1 MPVDFFKSRCFIE
14 NDEILKNPNLDFHS
28 DLNESTGENSDIKIA
43 VLDHIE
49 ITYFPP
55 NSRRNKPLIKV
66 QGSLHK
72 YYNKTLSEEYKDK
85 YLTKGFNGNDFTF
98 LQVVESIKHLCTRLN
113 IDPHQMK
120 LANLELGVNF
130 IPPVDTIQI
139 LDGLIL
145 HQGVEFNKPES
156 YQYRQVVHSQFYIKV
171 YNKARQYLLPK
182 ELSRY
187 ELKYVK
193 MTYLNSIGIWT
204 LADLTKIDV
213 YKRFKS
219 AFLAAWRNT
228 LFYDYSIT
236 KGNLTEKQISNLKDY
251 SNSIYWLRLNSKRRD
266 RPKKELKKITENY
279 SDNIQSKAL
288 EIIELKWDELLVA

>member
-28 DLNESTGENSDIKIA
+28 DLNESTGENSDIKVAI
-43 VLDHIE
+43 LDHIQ
-49 ITYFPP
+49 ITYYPP
-55 NSRRNKPLIKV
+55 NRQRSKTLIKV

-72 YYNKTLSEEYKDK
+72 YYNRALSKEYKEK
-85 YLTKGFNGNDFTF
+85 YLSKGFNGNDFTF

-113 IDPHQMK
+113 IAPHQMK

-204 LADLTKIDV
+204 LADLTKTDA

-251 SNSIYWLRLNSKRRD
+251 SNPIYWLRLNSKRRD
-266 RPKKELKKITENY
+266 RPKRN
-279 SDNIQSKAL
+279 
-288 EIIELKWDELLVA
+288 

>member
-28 DLNESTGENSDIKIA
+28 DLNESTGENSDIKVAI
-43 VLDHIE
+43 LDHIQ
-49 ITYFPP
+49 ITYYPP
-55 NSRRNKPLIKV
+55 NRQRSKTLIKV

-72 YYNKTLSEEYKDK
+72 YYNRALSKEYKEK
-85 YLTKGFNGNDFTF
+85 YLSKGFNGNDFTF

-130 IPPVDTIQI
+130 IPPVDIIQI

-182 ELSRY
+182 ELCRY

-193 MTYLNSIGIWT
+193 MAYLNSIGIWT

-219 AFLAAWRNT
+219 AFLATWCST

-236 KGNLTEKQISNLKDY
+236 KDNLTEKQISNLKDY

-288 EIIELKWDELLVA
+288 EIIELKWDELLVV

>member
-28 DLNESTGENSDIKIA
+28 DLNESTGENSDIKVAI
-43 VLDHIE
+43 LDHIQ
-49 ITYFPP
+49 ITYYPP
-55 NSRRNKPLIKV
+55 NRQRSKTLIKV

-72 YYNKTLSEEYKDK
+72 YYNRALSKEYKEK
-85 YLTKGFNGNDFTF
+85 YLSKGFNGNDFTF

-204 LADLTKIDV
+204 LADLTKTDA

-219 AFLAAWRNT
+219 AFLATWRNT

-251 SNSIYWLRLNSKRRD
+251 SNPIYWLRLNSKRRD

-288 EIIELKWDELLVA
+288 EIIGLKWDELLVV

>member
-1 MPVDFFKSRCFIE
+1 MPVDFFKSRCLVE
-14 NDEILKNPNLDFHS
+14 NDEILHNQNLDFYS
-28 DLNESTGENSDIKIA
+28 ELNESTGENSDVKVA
-43 VLDHIE
+43 ELDHIE

-72 YYNKTLSEEYKDK
+72 YYNKKLSDEYKDK

-98 LQVVESIKHLCTRLN
+98 LQVKKAIEHLCNKLN
-113 IDPHQMK
+113 IKSHQMK
-120 LANLELGVNF
+120 LANLELGVNYS
-130 IPPVDTIQI
+130 PPVDTIQI

-145 HQGVEFNKPES
+145 HQGKEFSKPQS
-156 YQYRQVVHSQFYIKV
+156 YHYRQVEHTRFYIKI
-171 YNKARQYLLPK
+171 YDKARQYNLHNQLC
-182 ELSRY
+182 RY

-219 AFLAAWRNT
+219 AFLAAWRNA

-236 KGNLTEKQISNLKDY
+236 KDNLTEKQISNLKDY
-251 SNSIYWLRLNSKRRD
+251 SNPIFWLRLNSKRRD

-288 EIIELKWDELLVA
+288 EIIELKWDELLVV